1 MPRKSAIPGKKSAS
15 QDDPSTGTT
24 ETPGKK
30 DKRIDPAH
38 MAVVKRSSDVAEEP
52 AQRKIDVSEPS
63 PVDEGKVRETQP
75 DSPNK
80 SRIVNLRV
88 PVQIVEDIDYWVSN
102 GRYRS
107 RSEFLLAATRYY
119 LDYIEYR
126 ESYNTR
132 TFQRGQMDET
142 PAERID
148 RLRYL
153 RGAP

>member
-1 MPRKSAIPGKKSAS
+1 MPRKSAIPAKKSVS
-15 QDDPSTGTT
+15 KDDLSTGTT
-24 ETPGKK
+24 DVPGRKEK
-30 DKRIDPAH
+30 STG
-38 MAVVKRSSDVAEEP
+38 AVHQTAAKRSTDDPGEP
-52 AQRKIDVSEPS
+52 DHRKIDGPEHIPA
-63 PVDEGKVRETQP
+63 EEAKVRETQP
-75 DSPNK
+75 DTPNK

-132 TFQRGQMDET
+132 TFQRGQMEET
-142 PAERID
+142 PAERIE

>member
-1 MPRKSAIPGKKSAS
+1 MPRKSASAGTKSS
-15 QDDPSTGTT
+15 SKIEPSIITT
-24 ETPGKK
+24 DAPERKSKRDETS
-30 DKRIDPAH
+30 A
-38 MAVVKRSSDVAEEP
+38 RSKGRKPLESAIVPD
-52 AQRKIDVSEPS
+52 QRKIEDLEKTPVSEEIGHVAQS
-63 PVDEGKVRETQP
+63 